1 MLKSNSI
8 ASVLLIVVLFTSI
21 LFAQQKEAHQ
31 QVRDE
36 ELTKAAQNPIANI
49 MSFPFQNNTNFKMGP
64 DSNRTQNVLNIQ
76 PVLPFFKGR
85 LITRTIFPL
94 VWNPDYTQES
104 GSNFGLGDIIFT
116 AFYAP
121 ESKGITWGVGPVVQF
136 PSGGTDFGT
145 GKWCAGASVVALAM
159 PGQWVVGALINNI
172 WSFAGAE
179 DRADVNFMTFQPFI
193 NYNLPS
199 FYFTFS
205 PIVTANWEAEK
216 NETTGDNNVWT
227 VPLGLGFGKLI
238 KLGGKLPVNLNASY
252 FYNVVRPDYG
262 PQYQVRLLAA
272 VLLPASM
279 L

>member
-1 MLKSNSI
+1 MSI
-8 ASVLLIVVLFTSI
+8 IKNLLIIFIIFVFTFSMT
-21 LFAQQKEAHQ
+21 FAQGESDQ
-31 QVRDE
+31 D
-36 ELTKAAQNPIANI
+36 LTKAAQNPIANI

-76 PVLPFFKGR
+76 PVIPLMHGR

-94 VWNPDYTQES
+94 IWNPDYSQET
-104 GSNFGLGDIIFT
+104 GSNFGFGDILFT
-116 AFYAP
+116 AFYSP
-121 ESKGITWGVGPVVQF
+121 ESKGLTWGVGPVVQF
-136 PSGGTDFGT
+136 PTGGPDFGT
-145 GKWCAGASVVALAM
+145 GKWSAGASVVALAM
-159 PGQWVVGALINNI
+159 PGQWVIGALLNNI
-172 WSFAGAE
+172 WSFAGQE
-179 DRADVNFMTFQPFI
+179 NKPDVNFMTFQPFI
-193 NYNLPS
+193 NYNLPN

-205 PIVTANWEAEK
+205 PVVTANWEADSG
-216 NETTGDNNVWT
+216 NQWT
-227 VPLGLGFGKLI
+227 VPLGLGLGKLI